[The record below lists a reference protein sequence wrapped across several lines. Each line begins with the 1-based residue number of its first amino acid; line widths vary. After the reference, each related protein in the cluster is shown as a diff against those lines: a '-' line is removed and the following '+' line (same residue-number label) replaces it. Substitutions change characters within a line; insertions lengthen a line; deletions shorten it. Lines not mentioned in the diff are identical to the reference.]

1 MDSDLFSD
9 REEHAAS
16 QPNAFGGRVLSVRE
30 LSRAIHKS
38 LEGLGRLAIEGEVS
52 QIKRAAAGHLYFD
65 LKDLDAKV
73 SCAIWRSALQSALR
87 FDLKEGAKVVVHG
100 RLDVYAP
107 RGTYSLIV
115 QRIEPKGVGEQ
126 LARLEALKNEL
137 KAQGWFDRRRPLPS
151 MPRMI
156 GLVTSRDTAALQ
168 DFLRTRSLRWPL
180 YPVRLVHTAVQGAA
194 AAADIAS
201 AIRRIDASGVDVI
214 VVCRGGGSLE
224 DLWCFNERVVAE
236 AIHETSVPVVTGI
249 GHETDTTLADLVAD
263 LRAHTPT
270 DAAQTVIPERAR
282 LLLELERGR
291 EHLDTAISHA
301 IDQREQRLQRIG
313 GRLGLSLK
321 ARLERASGALMRGA
335 GRLASHNPAM
345 RLTQQRARLEQ
356 LGLRLLKGGARIP
369 ESAQQRL
376 GLCEAT
382 LQATSPF
389 RVLERGYS
397 ITRAEDG
404 SVLSAAGAALPGSRI
419 ETILHQGRLIS
430 RVEEVK

>member
-1 MDSDLFSD
+1 MESDLFRD
-9 REEHAAS
+9 KDGNAA
-16 QPNAFGGRVLSVRE
+16 QPGAFAGRVMSVRE
-30 LSRAIHKS
+30 LSRVIHKS
-38 LEGLGRLAIEGEVS
+38 LEGLGRLAIEGEVT

-73 SCAIWRSALQSALR
+73 SCAIWRSALSSALR
-87 FDLKEGAKVVVHG
+87 FDLKEGAKVIAHG

-107 RGTYSLIV
+107 RGTYSLII
-115 QRIEPKGVGEQ
+115 QRLEQKGIGDQ
-126 LARLEALKNEL
+126 LARLEALKQEL
-137 KAQGWFDRRRPLPS
+137 KELGWFDRRRPLPV

-180 YPVRLVHTAVQGAA
+180 YPVRLVHTAVQGNAA
-194 AAADIAS
+194 APEIAN

-236 AIHETSVPVVTGI
+236 AIHAASVPVVTGI

-270 DAAQTVIPERAR
+270 DAAQTVIPDRERLLEELERAR
-282 LLLELERGR
+282 Q
-291 EHLDTAISHA
+291 HLDTAVSNAISA
-301 IDQREQRLQRIG
+301 REQHLERFG
-313 GRLGLSLK
+313 GRLGLSLRAK
-321 ARLERASGALMRGA
+321 LERANAALARGA
-335 GRLASHNPAM
+335 GRLAGRNPSV
-345 RLTQQRARLEQ
+345 RLAQQRTRLEQ
-356 LGLRLLKGGARIP
+356 LIIRLRRAGTLLAEPLKRRVDLCDAR
-369 ESAQQRL
+369 
-376 GLCEAT
+376 

-397 ITRAEDG
+397 ITRTADG
-404 SVLSAAGAALPGSRI
+404 TVLTAAKGVAAGTQL
-419 ETILHQGRLIS
+419 ETILHEGRLHS
-430 RVEEVK
+430 RVEEAP